1 MSDPDWLVKARSEGA
16 ILNETKVNRKVLWEG
31 THDVA
36 PSAESF
42 TFKAAGQPQ
51 TYRLD
56 CPGLVVVSEANQRCH
71 WAVRKKRFADQA
83 EMLLY
88 CLAVTRMGTQPKP
101 RPPMTITMTRLGG
114 KGLDSDNLA
123 GAFKAVRDTLC
134 RWLSLDDGDKRLR
147 FLYKQKPGKME
158 PGIRIDIRERRK

>member
-1 MSDPDWLVKARSEGA
+1 MSDPDWLVKARSEGR
-16 ILNETKVNRKVLWEG
+16 IKEGPTPKLPPVQQHEFRKGGLEVC
-31 THDVA
+31 
-36 PSAESF
+36 
-42 TFKAAGQPQ
+42 
-51 TYRLD
+51 RLD
-56 CPGLVVVSEANQRCH
+56 CPGLIVVSEANQRCH
-71 WAVRKKRFADQA
+71 WAVRKKRFAAQA

-88 CLAVTRMGTQPKP
+88 CLAVTRMATQPKP

-123 GAFKAVRDTLC
+123 GAFKAVRDALC

-158 PGIRIDIRERRK
+158 PGIRIDIKERSR